1 MPSQTRITNPDV
13 TTTIRFSDKLD
24 PRLSDVGK
32 IEEMDQEIVKLN
44 ETIVFFKM
52 MVQLK
57 DEGTTK
63 RGGVDANIS
72 KNYRC

>member
-1 MPSQTRITNPDV
+1 MHNLMWD
-13 TTTIRFSDKLD
+13 IRL
-24 PRLSDVGK
+24 V
-32 IEEMDQEIVKLN
+32 VKLN

-63 RGGVDANIS
+63 RGRVDANIS
-72 KNYRC
+72 KNSSS